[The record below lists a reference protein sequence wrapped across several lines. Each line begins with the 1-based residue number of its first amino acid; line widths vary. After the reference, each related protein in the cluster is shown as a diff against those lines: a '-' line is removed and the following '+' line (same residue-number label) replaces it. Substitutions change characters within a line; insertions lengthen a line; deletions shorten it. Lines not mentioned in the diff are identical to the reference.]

1 MRNNKL
7 LVLILIMMLVFA
19 GLVGCGPSGPPQ
31 FPAPKGQVNDFADKL
46 EDEAEK
52 KLEQYLVDYK
62 KRSDVEIAV
71 VTTPSLYGLTI
82 EQYSIQLAE
91 KWGVGGK
98 KKDTGVII
106 LIAPSEKKLRIEV
119 GYGLE
124 EKLTDIKCREIID
137 KVMLPKI
144 KSAGKGGPG
153 ESHFT
158 SAALAGVDAIL
169 LALGEQST
177 PFAQSDSGP
186 SPWMILLFV
195 LLIIVVVI
203 LKAMTDGGGGGGGYS
218 SRSYGRG
225 GGGWSSSSSSSSSS
239 SFGGGRFGGG
249 GASGGW

>member
-1 MRNNKL
+1 MRTTKFLSFIFTAALLML
-7 LVLILIMMLVFA
+7 LVS
-19 GLVGCGPSGPPQ
+19 CGGDGPPQ
-31 FPAPKGQVNDFADKL
+31 FPAPKGHVNDFAQKL
-46 EDEAEK
+46 EDEVEK
-52 KLEQYLVDYK
+52 SLEQYLVDYA
-62 KRSDVEIAV
+62 KRTSNEISV

-98 KKDTGVII
+98 KQDNGVII
-106 LIAPSEKKLRIEV
+106 LIAPSDKKLRIEV

-144 KSAGKGGPG
+144 KSAGKGGPK

-158 SAALAGVDAIL
+158 SAAQAGVDAIL
-169 LALGEQST
+169 IALGEQST
-177 PFAQSDSGP
+177 PFAQEDSDGVP
-186 SPWMILLFV
+186 LWLIILGVILLVIIKVFV
-195 LLIIVVVI
+195 V
-203 LKAMTDGGGGGGGYS
+203 ANGGGGGGGGWS
-218 SRSYGRG
+218 SR
-225 GGGWSSSSSSSSSS
+225 GGGWSSGGSSGGF